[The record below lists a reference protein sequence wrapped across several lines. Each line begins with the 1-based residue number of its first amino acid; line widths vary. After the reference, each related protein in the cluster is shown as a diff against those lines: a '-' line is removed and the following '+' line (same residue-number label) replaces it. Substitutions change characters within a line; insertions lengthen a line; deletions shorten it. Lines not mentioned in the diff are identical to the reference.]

1 MHRCL
6 KISNWICYWIQHV
19 ITKGF
24 YCCSCL
30 LNLPICFTYLF
41 LYMDSNCFFDL
52 FQWAECMQIGRDL
65 LRLLQ
70 NVARIPEFEKLW
82 RDIFL
87 NPTAL
92 CPNFAGIMQLMQ
104 IRTSRRYL
112 ISRLTPDM
120 EGKLIFLISKVIF
133 SFTLLSI
140 I

>member
-1 MHRCL
+1 M
-6 KISNWICYWIQHV
+6 
-19 ITKGF
+19 
-24 YCCSCL
+24 L
-30 LNLPICFTYLF
+30 LNTACHNKRILLLF
-41 LYMDSNCFFDL
+41 LSFKSLHMFYIFIYIWIVTGFFYL

-92 CPNFAGIMQLMQ
+92 CPNFTGIMQLMQ

-133 SFTLLSI
+133 SFNLLFI
-140 I
+140 V